1 MLYIITP
8 LQLYL
13 LCVKTSLP
21 HSLVYHLMF
30 PPQYLKTDNQVKHTV
45 NSSTI
50 MDVKCVCVSARVR
63 VVMMSF
69 RCRNYILFWLHRATF
84 FNKFPCFSCP
94 CHRFSDRLSIS
105 SSALNDYSVVLR
117 FGFLCCAFAAQMF
130 PLSSSDMMMMMIKCF
145 QPDPDYREYVV
156 LYIAPL
162 LSDEDLWSRV
172 LREVTIL

>member
-1 MLYIITP
+1 
-8 LQLYL
+8 
-13 LCVKTSLP
+13 
-21 HSLVYHLMF
+21 
-30 PPQYLKTDNQVKHTV
+30 
-45 NSSTI
+45 

-172 LREVTIL
+172 LREVTILWHSSVWNETLGLFMNHRSGLDEGKRTYATQRLL